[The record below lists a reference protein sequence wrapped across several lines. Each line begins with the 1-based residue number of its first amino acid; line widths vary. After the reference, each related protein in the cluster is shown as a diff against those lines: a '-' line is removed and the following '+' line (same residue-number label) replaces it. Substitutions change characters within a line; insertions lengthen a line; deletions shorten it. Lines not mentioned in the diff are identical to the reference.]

1 MGQSAKGLAATMDLC
16 AGMPFEVLRGLL
28 RLACAQRLK
37 QSEVWQSVVIFVQIW
52 GIGPAAAMRLYRAG
66 EVGLQDHTMRA
77 T

>member
-1 MGQSAKGLAATMDLC
+1 MDLC
-16 AGMPFEVLRGLL
+16 AGMPFEVFRG
-28 RLACAQRLK
+28 LACAQRLK

-66 EVGLQDHTMRA
+66 GVGLQDHTMRA